1 MGSGFFLTALI
12 RGERGHYEHN
22 DRKNSTCKFSRTI
35 L

>member
-1 MGSGFFLTALI
+1 MDSGFFLTALI

-22 DRKNSTCKFSRTI
+22 DQKNGTCKLPCTI